1 MANRCSMLIDKVI
14 EGNYAPDEWRALQ
27 KEYNALVVTASAEE
41 IDRLEESGVGEM
53 LHMICS
59 GL

>member
-1 MANRCSMLIDKVI
+1 MASRCSELIDKVI
-14 EGNYAPDEWRALQ
+14 EGNRTPDEWRTLQ
-27 KEYNALVVTASAEE
+27 KKYNAIVVTASAEE
-41 IDRLEESGVGEM
+41 LDELEESGVGEM

>member
-1 MANRCSMLIDKVI
+1 MASRCSMLIDRVFH
-14 EGNYAPDEWRALQ
+14 GNYTPDEWRDLQ
-27 KEYNALVVTASAEE
+27 KEYTAIIATASAED
-41 IDRLEESGVGEM
+41 IDELEESGVGEM